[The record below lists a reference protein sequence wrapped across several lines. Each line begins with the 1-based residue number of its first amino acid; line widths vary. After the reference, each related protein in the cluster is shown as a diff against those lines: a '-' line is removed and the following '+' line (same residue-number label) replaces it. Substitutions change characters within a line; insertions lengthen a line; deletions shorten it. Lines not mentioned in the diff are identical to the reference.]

1 MVSSIV
7 NQVPHVEEPP
17 AQLRTV
23 PELDTYSS
31 ISSLFGPTIKVVV
44 PPAALPQGFLP
55 LLVNLSLHYFRGYQQ
70 E

>member
-1 MVSSIV
+1 M
-7 NQVPHVEEPP
+7 PHVVEPP

-55 LLVNLSLHYFRGYQQ
+55 FTGNWSLYYFRGYEQ
-70 E
+70 EWLCFSPL